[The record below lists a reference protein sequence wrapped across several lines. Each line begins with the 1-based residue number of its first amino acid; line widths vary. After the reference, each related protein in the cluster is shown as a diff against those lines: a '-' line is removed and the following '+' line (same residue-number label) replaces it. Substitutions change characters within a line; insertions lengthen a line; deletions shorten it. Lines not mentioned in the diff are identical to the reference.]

1 MPTASNVA
9 EVEFGGNRGLLT
21 NQTAH
26 SSDPNAFLI
35 YTDIYNTQDG
45 RRRKRPGI
53 GAPIQNVAAGG
64 VVLQGQ
70 FHEFTKV
77 SPTTGAITY
86 YQFRA
91 WGSVIERWN
100 SGASTWDTCVLGGVA
115 FSGTSWQFCNSRNRC
130 FAINGVDGIFYFDGT
145 TGPDGREWY
154 VVGIAAPVVSIG
166 YSLSAVDAPYTTGT
180 VSVTKGGKTV
190 TGSGATTWVTGGA
203 WSGKAI
209 TIAGVR
215 YTIATVSVA
224 SPGVLTLTEEY
235 RGETLAGVAYTI
247 YYGLMDWEEPHMY
260 AYSYVNSATGHSSN
274 ISPILLITEKD
285 VVGRTVRL
293 TGIPYSPADWNNG
306 YDKIQ
311 IWRTNKDGAVLVN
324 ILASQGGQINN
335 SSGAGTTTFTETA
348 NTFSDIDLGS
358 SSAPIVSN
366 RKPLNGTN
374 SAPIAASSIAEWN
387 GRLWVTAPREAK
399 LYYCTLSAEIGFGRS
414 DECWP
419 ANNTLDVTDARAL
432 LRVGQDG
439 DDTLLVQ
446 TGMKDRVVVGT
457 NIINFT
463 TRELGTDEQ
472 GGGFRGG
479 AIAVSGTFL
488 QLYGDN
494 RLLDNTNDASLIE
507 TPIQRRAADRPNI
520 GREIQPDLTAIPAA
534 LLPQTAM
541 IRFVQQEWNL
551 LLVSVALVAGD
562 NTITYVFDYNNST
575 WYRWLIGFSA
585 FAVVHN
591 VAAGNALE
599 LWGVRASDKKVY
611 RLLRPN
617 VFTDNGA
624 SFTPAMRSSI
634 IRPFGYGKQGF
645 FHWFKLYIND
655 PANPWQAKVYV
666 DEDTTGQ
673 QFPVSIPNFRWQSAN
688 GKELILPVM
697 QTAKQVGEVYQFDTI
712 WPTTATDLWI
722 EKMGATFSIEQD
734 VEAQQ

>member
-1 MPTASNVA
+1 MPTATNPGVA
-9 EVEFGGNRGLLT
+9 DFEGNRGLLT
-21 NQTAH
+21 QQQPHA
-26 SSDPNAFLI
+26 SDPNSFLI
-35 YTDIYNTQDG
+35 YTDIYNDQAG

-53 GAPIQNVAAGG
+53 GTPIQNVAAGG

-86 YQFRA
+86 YKFRA

-100 SGASTWDTCVLGGVA
+100 DGTSAWDTCVLGGVA
-115 FSGTSWQFCNSRNRC
+115 FTGTSWQFCSSRNRC
-130 FAINGVDGIFYFDGT
+130 YAINGVDGIFYFDGT

-154 VVGIAAPVVSIG
+154 VVGIAAPVTSIG
-166 YSLSAVDAPYTTGT
+166 YSLAVVDAPYTTGT

-203 WSGKAI
+203 WNGKFM

-215 YTIATVSVA
+215 YTIASVSVA
-224 SPGVLTLTEEY
+224 SPGSLTLVEEY
-235 RGETLAGVAYTI
+235 AGETAAGVLYTI
-247 YYGLMDWEEPHMY
+247 FPGLMDWDEPPWY
-260 AYSYVNSATGHSSN
+260 GYSYINAATGHSSN
-274 ISPILLITEKD
+274 ISPILQITEKN
-285 VVGRTVRL
+285 VVGRTVRI
-293 TGIPYSPADWNNG
+293 TGIPYSPTDFNNG

-311 IWRTNKDGAVLVN
+311 IWRTARDGVVLVN
-324 ILASQGGQINN
+324 ILPAAGGQINN

-348 NTFSDIDLGS
+348 NTYRDVDLGEQA
-358 SSAPIVSN
+358 APIVSN

-399 LYYCTLSAEIGFGRS
+399 LYYSALSAEIGFGRS

-419 ANNTLDVTDARAL
+419 ANNALDVADPRGV

-439 DDTLLVQ
+439 GDTLLVQ
-446 TGMKDRVVVGT
+446 TGSKSRIVVGN
-457 NIINFT
+457 NILNYD
-463 TRELGTDEQ
+463 TRALGTDEQ
-472 GGGFRGG
+472 GGSFRGG
-479 AIAVSGTFL
+479 AIAVGGTFL
-488 QLYGDN
+488 QLYEDK

-507 TPIQRRAADRPNI
+507 TPVQRRAADRPNI
-520 GREIQPDLTAIPAA
+520 GRDIQPDLNAIPAA
-534 LLPQTAM
+534 QLSQSALA
-541 IRFVQQEWNL
+541 RFVFQEYNL
-551 LLVSVALVAGD
+551 LFVSVALAAGD

-575 WYRWLIGFSA
+575 WYRWSIGFSA

-611 RLLRPN
+611 RLLQPN

-624 SFTPAMRSSI
+624 NFTPAMRSAI
-634 IRPFGYGKQGF
+634 IRPFGYGQQAF
-645 FHWFKLYIND
+645 FKWFKLYIND
-655 PANPWQAKVYV
+655 PANAWQVKIYA

-673 QFPVSIPNFRWQSAN
+673 QFPADVPNFRWQSAN
-688 GKELILPVM
+688 GKELILPAS
-697 QTAKQVGEVYQFDTI
+697 QAAKKTGEVFQFDTI

-722 EKMGATFSIEQD
+722 EKQQATFSLEQD
-734 VEAQQ
+734 VQVRQ

>member
-9 EVEFGGNRGLLT
+9 TADFEGNRGLMS

-26 SSDPNAFLI
+26 SSDPSAFLI
-35 YTDIYNTQDG
+35 YTDIVNTQDG

-64 VVLQGQ
+64 TITQL
-70 FHEFTKV
+70 HEFTKV

-86 YQFRA
+86 YKFR
-91 WGSVIERWN
+91 SVGTVLQRWN
-100 SGASTWDTCVLGGVA
+100 DGTSAWDTCALGGVA
-115 FSGTSWQFCNSRNRC
+115 FTGTGWQFCNSRNRC

-154 VVGIAAPVVSIG
+154 VLGIATPSVAIG
-166 YSLSAVDAPYTTGT
+166 YSLTAVDNPYITGT

-190 TGSGATTWVTGGA
+190 NGSGATTWVTGGA
-203 WSGKAI
+203 WNGKFM

-224 SPGVLTLTEEY
+224 SPGVLTITEEY
-235 RGETLAGVAYTI
+235 RGETLAGVLYTI
-247 YYGLMDWEEPHMY
+247 FFGLMDWSEPPMY
-260 AYSYVNSATGHSSN
+260 AYSYVNTATGHSSN
-274 ISPILLITEKD
+274 VSPLLQITEKD
-285 VVGRTVRL
+285 VVGRTVRI
-293 TGIPYSPADWNNG
+293 TGIPYSPTDFNNG

-311 IWRTNKDGAVLVN
+311 IWRTNKDGAALVN
-324 ILASQGGQINN
+324 ILASAGGQINN
-335 SSGAGTTTFTETA
+335 SAGAGTTTFTETS
-348 NTFSDIDLGS
+348 NTFADIDLGEQ
-358 SSAPIVSN
+358 SAPIVSN

-374 SAPIAASSIAEWN
+374 SAPIAATSIAEWN

-399 LYYCTLSAEIGFGRS
+399 LYYSAIDAEVFPDRG

-419 ANNTLDVTDARAL
+419 ANNALVVTDPRAV

-439 DDTLLVQ
+439 NDTLLVL
-446 TGMKDRVVVGT
+446 TGTKDRVVVG
-457 NIINFT
+457 NNVLDFA

-479 AIAVSGTFL
+479 AIAVGGTFL
-488 QLYGDN
+488 QFYGDN

-562 NTITYVFDYNNST
+562 NTTTYVFDYNHST
-575 WYRWLIGFSA
+575 WYRWSIGFSA
-585 FAVVHN
+585 FAIVHN

-599 LWGVRASDKKVY
+599 LWAARGSDKKVY
-611 RLLRPN
+611 RLLQPN

-624 SFTPAMRSSI
+624 NFTPAMRSSI

-655 PANPWQAKVYV
+655 PANAWQAKVYV
-666 DEDTTGQ
+666 DEDATGQ
-673 QFPVSIPNFRWQSAN
+673 QFPVDVPNFRWESAN
-688 GKELILPVM
+688 GKELILP
-697 QTAKQVGEVYQFDTI
+697 TRPDAKKIGEVFLFDVI
-712 WPTTATDLWI
+712 WPTTAGDLWI
-722 EKMGATFSIEQD
+722 EKMGATFSLEQD
-734 VEAQQ
+734 VESRQ